1 VRALEAFHAT
11 SPQAIGADLGALRS
25 QCAPRLSAAA
35 FHALLREEPRIEI
48 TGSAARLRRHV
59 PTDNPGDQKLW
70 ARVQPPMQAAG
81 FNGLT
86 IAELAAAARVKE
98 AELKDFLFR
107 KAKSG
112 EVVKVSVE
120 RFYLRATL
128 ARFASIA
135 LAVSRSVPA
144 GRFAAAQMR
153 DRTGIGRNRVIEI
166 LECFDRLG
174 LTRRAGDLRTMAKD
188 YTTVFGEP
196 G

>member
-1 VRALEAFHAT
+1 VTA
-11 SPQAIGADLGALRS
+11 
-25 QCAPRLSAAA
+25 
-35 FHALLREEPRIEI
+35 
-48 TGSAARLRRHV
+48 
-59 PTDNPGDQKLW
+59 
-70 ARVQPPMQAAG
+70 
-81 FNGLT
+81 
-86 IAELAAAARVKE
+86 
-98 AELKDFLFR
+98 
-107 KAKSG
+107 
-112 EVVKVSVE
+112 E

-144 GRFAAAQMR
+144 GRFAAAQVR
-153 DRTGIGRNRVIEI
+153 DGTPGIGRNRVIEI